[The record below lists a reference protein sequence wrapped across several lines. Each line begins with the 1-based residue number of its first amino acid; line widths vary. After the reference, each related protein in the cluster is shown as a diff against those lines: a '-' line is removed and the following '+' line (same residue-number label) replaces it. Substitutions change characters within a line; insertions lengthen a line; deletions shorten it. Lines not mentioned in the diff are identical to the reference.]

1 MHFAERVDKRP
12 ASANGHDSELTDEEV
27 IALARSA
34 KNAAKFEALWSGDTS
49 GYASHSEADQA
60 LVSLLAFYTQDEN
73 QLDSLYRQSALCREK
88 WINRPDYRR
97 RTIQR
102 ALSNLT
108 ETYSPSNDGARMV
121 VGKGQASLPSPS
133 SSLYK
138 DEGRGRKLEVVRF
151 SEMEVPGPRRYL
163 LKDLIL

>member
-1 MHFAERVDKRP
+1 VIRDRSQELGSFHAQHFAKPTRAR
-12 ASANGHDSELTDEEV
+12 STGTNGHDSELTDEKV
-27 IALARSA
+27 IALARDA
-34 KNAAKFEALWSGDTS
+34 KNAVKFEALWSGDTS

-88 WINRPDYRR
+88 WINWPDYRR

-102 ALSNLT
+102 AFSNLT

-121 VGKGQASLPSPS
+121 VGNGHISLPS
-133 SSLYK
+133 
-138 DEGRGRKLEVVRF
+138 R
-151 SEMEVPGPRRYL
+151 PRPYIRL
-163 LKDLIL
+163 RDGDGS